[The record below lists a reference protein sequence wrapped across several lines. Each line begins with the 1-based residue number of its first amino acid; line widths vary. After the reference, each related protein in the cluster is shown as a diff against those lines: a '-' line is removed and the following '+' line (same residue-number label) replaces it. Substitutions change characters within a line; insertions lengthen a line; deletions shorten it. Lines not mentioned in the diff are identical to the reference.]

1 MNHDE
6 LKYRVMQVIFDTN
19 AYRQLAA
26 GLSIREIVEL
36 TRNIREE
43 EERRGIMVFVSPVV
57 WLELFVHLADPTD
70 PHLEE
75 CLGALVASYLHSRAK
90 NERNFQMMPWPF
102 MVVATTVFGFKDEA
116 RDREIASMDTLAGLI
131 YENPTLETL
140 ERYRKQLTELRDYAV
155 VQEEAFIQR
164 FNGIQASFLTK
175 FGGEKGL
182 VKAMRE
188 PAFVDQLVVF
198 ETIRA
203 AAIVGI
209 EVAGMEQAEFDRYTQ
224 MVKDYFHAPL
234 FLYVD
239 IMSRMMGSREF
250 DVSKGSRRNWFWD
263 FEMLFHVSRLTTVY
277 LISRDG
283 DIKHAA
289 EAAGVGDKVSP
300 LERYL
305 EYLKE
310 PPVSHVVS
318 ITVPAGQ
325 VVNVS
330 DMAEQLGV
338 SAVDAERMQDELKEA
353 PVRLAKD
360 KAGVLVVIQPFY
372 DEAVERFGAEGG
384 KTMEL
389 LDVGK
394 FVYYNKM
401 SLRLLEVAERPD
413 FIFEFHGERVGLE
426 HTQLFD
432 NAEQHKVGKVL
443 SLLEE
448 AKKYITRTAVDVV
461 GLFSVGVDTARIF
474 LNGRLFMDLPKLDLR
489 TVAEMLGIYVIA
501 YARGQA
507 VERPVFINDIK
518 RYEQGT
524 LSLSPERHFI
534 RKVIDRAALEARIAA
549 KEAKIAAYKKNK
561 NLSTCWLLVVYSS
574 AVSSSS
580 FHVELAD
587 LPSDR
592 LMFDRIYLMDSFTGN
607 TMTGTVIR

>member
-1 MNHDE
+1 M
-6 LKYRVMQVIFDTN
+6 KVIFDTN
-19 AYRQLAA
+19 AYRQLVA
-26 GLSIREIVEL
+26 GLSIGEIVKL
-36 TRNIREE
+36 TRKIRAD
-43 EERRGIMVFVSPVV
+43 EERRGIKVFVSPVV
-57 WLELFVHLADPTD
+57 WLELFVHLTDPTD

-90 NERNFQMMPWPF
+90 NERDFQMMPWPF
-102 MVVATTVFGFKDEA
+102 IVVATTVFGFTDAA
-116 RDREIASMDTLAGLI
+116 RHREIASMDSLAGLI

-140 ERYRKQLTELRDYAV
+140 ERYREQLKVFSDYAMA
-155 VQEEAFIQR
+155 QEEAFIQR
-164 FNGIQASFLTK
+164 FNEIQKLFRTM

-203 AAIVGI
+203 AEIVSI
-209 EVAGMEQAEFDRYTQ
+209 EVAGIEQAEFDRYAQ
-224 MVKDYFHAPL
+224 VVRDYFQAPL
-234 FLYVD
+234 FLYID
-239 IMSRMMGSREF
+239 IMSRMVGNKEF
-250 DVSKGSRRNWFWD
+250 DMSKGSRRNWYWD
-263 FEMLFHVSRLTTVY
+263 FEMLFHISRLTTIY
-277 LISRDG
+277 LISKDG

-289 EAAGVGDKVSP
+289 EAAGAGDKVAP

-305 EYLKE
+305 EYLRE

-318 ITVPAGQ
+318 ITVPVGQ
-325 VVNVS
+325 EVNVL
-330 DMAEQLGV
+330 DMAERLGV
-338 SAVDAERMQDELKEA
+338 SATDAERMQEELKGA
-353 PVRLAKD
+353 PTRLARD
-360 KAGVLVVIQPFY
+360 KAGVLAVIQPFY
-372 DEAVERFGAEGG
+372 DKTVQRFGAEGN

-401 SLRLLEVAERPD
+401 SMRLLEVAERPD
-413 FIFEFHGERVGLE
+413 FIFEFQGERVGLE

-432 NAEQHKVGKVL
+432 EAEQHRVGKVL

-448 AKKYITRTAVDVV
+448 AKKYIVRTAIDIK
-461 GLFSVGVDTARIF
+461 GLFSIGVDTERIS
-474 LNGRLFMDLPKLDLR
+474 LNGRSFMDLPKLDLR
-489 TVAEMLGIYVIA
+489 TVAEMLGTYIVA
-501 YARGQA
+501 YARGEA
-507 VERPVFINDIK
+507 VERPLFINGIQ

-534 RKVIDRAALEARIAA
+534 REGIDRAALEARIAA
-549 KEAKIAAYKKNK
+549 KETKIVAYKLNK

-580 FHVELAD
+580 FHVELED

-592 LMFDRIYLMDSFTGN
+592 LLFDRIYLMDSFTGS
-607 TMTGTVIR
+607 TITGTVVR